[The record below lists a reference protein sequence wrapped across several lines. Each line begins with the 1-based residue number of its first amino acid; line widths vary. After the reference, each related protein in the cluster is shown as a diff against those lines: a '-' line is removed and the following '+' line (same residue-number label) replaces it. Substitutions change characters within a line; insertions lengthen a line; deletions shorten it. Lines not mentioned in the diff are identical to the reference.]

1 MTVQGVTGS
10 DGGLGYFGFS
20 YYEQNQDKLNL
31 VGVGEKRRQVL
42 PSRRPRTIQ
51 NGTYTPF
58 SRPLFMYPS
67 AKALKRPEVQAFM
80 DYVIDNYET
89 IAEAAQIVPMTQEQA
104 DASKKELTKD
114 EGASLGDG
122 GLLTTTAAG
131 ARPVPAL
138 GAGRRRWGE
147 EIIKALLILAALIS
161 VLTTTGIVIA
171 LLRETID
178 FFGSVGLWDFL
189 SGGKWTPL
197 FEPPSFGVRPL
208 VIGTFLITF
217 IALAVAAPLGLGAA
231 IYLSEYAR
239 PRVRK
244 TLKPILEL
252 LAGVPTI
259 VFGYFALTFFTPNIL
274 QDLLHVKVDIFNAL
288 AAGIIMGFMVIP
300 TVASVA
306 EDAMSSVPQ
315 SLREGAYGLG
325 ASKLQVSLRIVFPAA
340 LSGIVAAIVLGVSR
354 AVGETMIVLLA
365 SGQVANNSLDPREP
379 HLSLA
384 SFIGS
389 TAGGDTPTGSIE
401 YKTIFAV
408 GMLLFV
414 ITLIM
419 NLISIRFVRKYRQV
433 YE

>member
-1 MTVQGVTGS
+1 M
-10 DGGLGYFGFS
+10 
-20 YYEQNQDKLNL
+20 
-31 VGVGEKRRQVL
+31 
-42 PSRRPRTIQ
+42 
-51 NGTYTPF
+51 
-58 SRPLFMYPS
+58 
-67 AKALKRPEVQAFM
+67 
-80 DYVIDNYET
+80 
-89 IAEAAQIVPMTQEQA
+89 EAA
-104 DASKKELTKD
+104 S
-114 EGASLGDG
+114 
-122 GLLTTTAAG
+122 TAAG
-131 ARPVPAL
+131 TRAAPNL
-138 GAGRRRWGE
+138 GAARRRWGE
-147 EIIKALLILAALIS
+147 DLVKMILILAALIS

-171 LLRETID
+171 LLRETLD
-178 FFGSVGLWDFL
+178 FFGTVGVWEFL

-208 VIGTFLITF
+208 VIGTFLITA
-217 IALAVAAPLGLGAA
+217 IALVVAAPLGLGAA

-244 TLKPILEL
+244 AIKPVLEV

-259 VFGYFALTFFTPNIL
+259 VFGYFALTFFTPNVL
-274 QDLLHVKVDIFNAL
+274 QDLLHLKVNIFNAL
-288 AAGIIMGFMVIP
+288 AAGIIMGFMVLP

-306 EDAMSSVPQ
+306 EDAMSAVPQ

-325 ASKLQVSLRIVFPAA
+325 ASKLHVSLRVVFPAA
-340 LSGIVAAIVLGVSR
+340 LSGIVAAIVLGISR
-354 AVGETMIVLLA
+354 AVGETMIVLVA
-365 SGQVANNSLDPREP
+365 SGQVASNSLNPADP
-379 HLSLA
+379 HYSLA

-408 GMLLFV
+408 GSLLFV

>member
-1 MTVQGVTGS
+1 MEAS
-10 DGGLGYFGFS
+10 
-20 YYEQNQDKLNL
+20 
-31 VGVGEKRRQVL
+31 
-42 PSRRPRTIQ
+42 
-51 NGTYTPF
+51 
-58 SRPLFMYPS
+58 S
-67 AKALKRPEVQAFM
+67 A
-80 DYVIDNYET
+80 
-89 IAEAAQIVPMTQEQA
+89 
-104 DASKKELTKD
+104 
-114 EGASLGDG
+114 
-122 GLLTTTAAG
+122 TTAAG
-131 ARPVPAL
+131 ARAVPAL
-138 GAGRRRWGE
+138 GTARRRWGE
-147 EIIKALLILAALIS
+147 ELIKALLILAALLS

-178 FFGSVGLWDFL
+178 FFGDVGVWEFL
-189 SGGKWTPL
+189 SGKKWTPL
-197 FEPPSFGVRPL
+197 FEPASFGVRPL

-217 IALAVAAPLGLGAA
+217 IALLVAGPLGLGAA
-231 IYLSEYAR
+231 IYLSEYAK

-244 TLKPILEL
+244 TIKPILEL

-259 VFGYFALTFFTPNIL
+259 VFGYFALTFFTPTVL
-274 QDLLHVKVDIFNAL
+274 QDILHLKVDLFNAL
-288 AAGIIMGFMVIP
+288 AAGIIMGFMIIP

-306 EDAMSSVPQ
+306 EDAMSAVPM

-325 ASKLQVSLRIVFPAA
+325 ASKLQVSLRVVFPAA

-365 SGQVANNSLDPREP
+365 AGSVANNSLNPTEP
-379 HLSLA
+379 HQSLA
-384 SFIGS
+384 AFIGA